1 MSTIRPRDAG
11 LLTLRL
17 PVGAYASILHRLTG
31 LLLVGVVGLA
41 LTFLRASLQG
51 PAAFEAVAQ
60 RLRGPWGHA
69 LGPVAVWIVA
79 QHLYGGIRHLLLDAG
94 WGFGRDRER
103 LSAFAVLV
111 LAAVTALGAALS
123 WP

>member
-1 MSTIRPRDAG
+1 MNSTRPRDLG

-31 LLLVGVVGLA
+31 LLLVGVMGLA
-41 LTFLRASLQG
+41 LTFLRGSLQG
-51 PAAFEAVAQ
+51 PAGFEVVAQ
-60 RLRGPWGHA
+60 GLRGPWGHA

-94 WGFGRDRER
+94 WGFGRDQER
-103 LSAFAVLV
+103 LSAVAVLV
-111 LAAVTALGAALS
+111 LAVVTALGAALL